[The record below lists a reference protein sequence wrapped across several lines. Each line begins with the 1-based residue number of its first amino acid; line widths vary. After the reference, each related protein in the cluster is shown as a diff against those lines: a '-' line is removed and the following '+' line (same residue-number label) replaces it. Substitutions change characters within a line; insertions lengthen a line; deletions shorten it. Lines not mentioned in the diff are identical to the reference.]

1 MKDLT
6 KIGKDLRKIII
17 IDNMK
22 ENFKLQQDNGIHI
35 KSWFNDNPNDTELL
49 KIGQALKDIYLDGIE
64 DVRQGVRAF
73 LKKPKLRQ
81 SVLTGAPAKVMS
93 PNNR

>member
-49 KIGQALKDIYLDGIE
+49 KIGKALRDIYLDGIE
-64 DVRQGVRAF
+64 DVR
-73 LKKPKLRQ
+73 
-81 SVLTGAPAKVMS
+81 
-93 PNNR
+93 